1 MIDIVRIDESFSRW
15 NDLLALILSSF
26 AYMEGVIDPPSS
38 ATRLTLAA
46 LAYKAG
52 DEIAFVAVE
61 GERLVGCI
69 FCRPEPESLYVGKFA
84 VSPSHQGKGIGAKLL
99 AVAEEVAREK
109 GLPRLRLETRIELTD
124 NHASFARW
132 GFVKRAETSHPGFTR
147 TTTIE
152 MQKQLA

>member
-15 NDLLALILSSF
+15 DELLALILSSF

-46 LAYKAG
+46 LAYKAR

-124 NHASFARW
+124 NHATFARW
-132 GFVKRAETSHPGFTR
+132 GFVKTAETSHPGFTR